1 MGMETLFLTVIII
14 IIIIIIGAVGW
25 GTALQ
30 VGRSRVRFPMVSL
43 EFFIDIIL
51 PAALWRWGRLSL

>member
-1 MGMETLFLTVIII
+1 MAAETCSRNCTVMYRGHAVG
-14 IIIIIIGAVGW
+14 GAVGL

-30 VGRSRVRFPMVSL
+30 AGRSRVRFSMVSL

-51 PAALWRWGRLSL
+51 PAALWSWG